1 MEGDVKLTPISAVA
15 SELQPGYGIEHTYDG
30 KFDEKHYH
38 SPWGQEAHF
47 PVTLEY
53 EFDGTRD
60 LDYILTI
67 RVAATVTSAS
77 LRFTLLQSKCPSIS
91 CKAIMIFKCRTTP
104 AAWYSVRE

>member
-60 LDYILTI
+60 LDYILYHSRSGNGNFGKLKIYT
-67 RVAATVTSAS
+67 AS
-77 LRFTLLQSKCPSIS
+77 VEMPEYQLQGNYD
-91 CKAIMIFKCRTTP
+91 FKCRTTP